1 MIDYGFQTPEDFRNW
16 QANTRRVASYAY
28 TRNFLRSLCYL
39 GVLSFADKWHI
50 TTHNIPALEKDL
62 C

>member
-1 MIDYGFQTPEDFRNW
+1 MGDYNILTGERLRKWERAVRKRD
-16 QANTRRVASYAY
+16 SYAY

-39 GVLSFADKWHI
+39 GVLSFADKWYI
-50 TTHNIPALEKDL
+50 TTHNIPALEQDL